1 MSIQIFLQGKLLG
14 IDEFLFAP
22 ADQDHDQVFTGRSH
36 WISLLS
42 EILPRALLAELGLAK
57 ILLGSSGGGQ
67 FLLVLP
73 QESRDP
79 AEAFL
84 RAAAA
89 EIAALSD
96 GSLKLLWSVTENLG
110 DWSDVRRRLTE
121 AMDHRR
127 GTPLDTGGAGDL
139 VACHS
144 GESQPGGA
152 GDLVAGQSS
161 GGGDLV
167 AGQPGAPDLVARHS
181 ATSHDYFAGH
191 LGMRL
196 RDAESA
202 AWSPETPGRILIG
215 EGKHVWSLAGS
226 SVDPLPFARH
236 AAPSDAG
243 TEPASTANL
252 ASRAAGLK
260 TWGVLRGD
268 VDNFGIRIRRAQTI
282 EEHIQLSVM
291 FKQFFA
297 GELEVLCSMP
307 EFWRKVTVIFSG
319 GDDFAV
325 YGAWDALVGLARE
338 LERLFHRF
346 AETNLKDFA
355 GLEGKTITM
364 ALALA
369 PARDAS
375 LGAVFEE
382 AGQRL
387 EAAKSSDKDCI
398 WLLGRTLEWKQFA
411 EAAELKDSLMRMI
424 GEFHCSPQYLRD
436 LCGIYRETQSKM
448 SRRQAR
454 RTGGERPWRY
464 HRRIRRILS
473 AARPVA
479 RRERERNEFQKART
493 SLIADLIGRSAV
505 TVKLRPA
512 GRVALEWARLSAE

>member
-1 MSIQIFLQGKLLG
+1 MSVQIFLQGKLLG

-22 ADQDHDQVFTGRSH
+22 AEQDHDQVFTGRSH
-36 WISLLS
+36 WITLLS
-42 EILPRALLAELGLAK
+42 EVLPRALLAELGLAK

-67 FLLVLP
+67 FLVVLP
-73 QESRDP
+73 SEFREQ

-84 RAAAA
+84 NAAAT

-96 GSLKLLWSVTENLG
+96 GALKLLWSVTENLG

-121 AMDHRR
+121 QMTLRR
-127 GTPLDTGGAGDL
+127 GTPGFEESPA
-139 VACHS
+139 APAS
-144 GESQPGGA
+144 ESQE
-152 GDLVAGQSS
+152 
-161 GGGDLV
+161 
-167 AGQPGAPDLVARHS
+167 
-181 ATSHDYFAGH
+181 YFAGQ
-191 LGMRL
+191 LGMKM

-202 AWSPETPGRILIG
+202 GWSPETPGRIFTS
-215 EGKHVWSLAGS
+215 GKHVWSLSGS
-226 SVDPLPFARH
+226 SVEALPFARH
-236 AAPSDAG
+236 AAPSDDG
-243 TEPASTANL
+243 REPASTAVL
-252 ASRAAGLK
+252 AGRATGLN

-268 VDNFGIRIRRAQTI
+268 VDNFGIRLRRAQTI

-307 EFWRKVTVIFSG
+307 EFWRKVTVIYSG

-325 YGAWDALVGLARE
+325 YGAWDALIGLARE
-338 LERLFHRF
+338 IERLFHRF

-355 GLEGKTITM
+355 GPEGKTISM

-369 PARDAS
+369 PAADAS

-382 AGQRL
+382 AGRRL
-387 EAAKSSDKDCI
+387 EVAKSSDKDCV

-411 EAAELKDSLMRMI
+411 EAADLKDSLIRMI
-424 GEFHCSPQYLRD
+424 SDFGCSPQYLRD

-448 SRRQAR
+448 SKRQAR

-464 HRRIRRILS
+464 HRRIRRILG
-473 AARPVA
+473 AARPA
-479 RRERERNEFQKART
+479 GPERGDFQKARIGI
-493 SLIADLIGRSAV
+493 IADLIGRSAV

-512 GRVALEWARLSAE
+512 GRVALEWARLSAD

>member
-1 MSIQIFLQGKLLG
+1 MSVQIFLQGKLLG

-22 ADQDHDQVFTGRSH
+22 AEKDHDQVFTGRSH

-42 EILPRALLAELGLAK
+42 EILPRALLAELGLSK

-67 FLLVLP
+67 FLVVLP
-73 QESRDP
+73 DESRDA

-84 RAAAA
+84 EAAAR
-89 EIAALSD
+89 EISELSN
-96 GSLKLLWSVTENLG
+96 GFLKLIWSLTENLG
-110 DWSDVRRRLTE
+110 DWSDVRRRLNE
-121 AMDHRR
+121 QMEHRR
-127 GTPLDTGGAGDL
+127 GTPGFDPTPPEASEG
-139 VACHS
+139 S
-144 GESQPGGA
+144 RE
-152 GDLVAGQSS
+152 
-161 GGGDLV
+161 
-167 AGQPGAPDLVARHS
+167 
-181 ATSHDYFAGH
+181 YFAQH

-202 AWSPETPGRILIG
+202 GWSPETPGRILIG
-215 EGKHVWSLAGS
+215 EGKHTWSLTGNTES
-226 SVDPLPFARH
+226 LPFARH
-236 AAPSDAG
+236 AAPSDDG
-243 TEPASTANL
+243 REPASTGTL
-252 ASRAAGLK
+252 AARAAGLH

-268 VDNFGIRIRRAQTI
+268 VDNFGIRIRRAQSI

-325 YGAWDALVGLARE
+325 YGAWDSLVGLARE
-338 LERLFHRF
+338 IERLFHRF
-346 AETNLKDFA
+346 AEANLKDFT
-355 GLEGKTITM
+355 GLEGKTISM

-369 PARDAS
+369 PAVDAS
-375 LGAVFEE
+375 LGSVFEE

-387 EAAKSSDKDCI
+387 EVAKSADKDCI

-411 EAAELKDSLMRMI
+411 EAADLKESLIRMI
-424 GEFHCSPQYLRD
+424 GEFGCSPQYLHD
-436 LCGIYRETQSKM
+436 LCGIYRETQSKV

-454 RTGGERPWRY
+454 RMGGERPWRY
-464 HRRIRRILS
+464 HRRIRRILGAS
-473 AARPVA
+473 RDGAP
-479 RRERERNEFQKART
+479 EKGDFQKART
-493 SLIADLIGRSAV
+493 ALIADLIGRSAV

>member
-73 QESRDP
+73 QESRDA

-127 GTPLDTGGAGDL
+127 GTPLSGAGDLVATQSSGAGDL

-144 GESQPGGA
+144 GVSQ
-152 GDLVAGQSS
+152 
-161 GGGDLV
+161 
-167 AGQPGAPDLVARHS
+167 
-181 ATSHDYFAGH
+181 DYFAGH

-226 SVDPLPFARH
+226 SIDPLPFARH

-382 AGQRL
+382 AGRRL

-411 EAAELKDSLMRMI
+411 EAADLKDSLMRMI